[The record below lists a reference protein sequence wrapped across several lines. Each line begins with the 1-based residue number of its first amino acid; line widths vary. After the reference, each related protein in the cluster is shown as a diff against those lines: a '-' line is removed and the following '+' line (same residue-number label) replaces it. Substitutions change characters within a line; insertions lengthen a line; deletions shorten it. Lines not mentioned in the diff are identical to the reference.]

1 MVGGC
6 IRRAQVDLLVRC
18 QNSHMGRDPAR
29 GHRTVI
35 LCHNF
40 MVEAMKDQTMGL
52 FVNVNG
58 LEGRVKDGEG

>member
-1 MVGGC
+1 
-6 IRRAQVDLLVRC
+6 
-18 QNSHMGRDPAR
+18 MGRDPAR

-52 FVNVNG
+52 FVNVNE